1 MQWREEDDPGP
12 FELSSDTES
21 ENHSPESKRNFRQK
35 MRDPMKHGASTI
47 APEIS
52 ASTKLKE
59 EDHAR
64 TFGVHNGYR
73 TIRSGGVTRACC
85 GQMEGC
91 ATRRRTPQIISLLR
105 RLQHC
110 GAAVDEHRLARHE
123 VTVR

>member
-91 ATRRRTPQIISLLR
+91 ATRR
-105 RLQHC
+105 
-110 GAAVDEHRLARHE
+110 HRE
-123 VTVR
+123 